1 MPPLTAQHP
10 TAADPRADGSPKF
23 YGKYPAVVLK
33 NDPPKGAD
41 HRGEVLVEVAGIL
54 EEDPSDATGAAH
66 RKLQVMAKPCLPPGF
81 FFVPEPKDNLW
92 VEFAAGEI
100 GEPLW
105 SGVWYPDTKPP
116 KTPDGNAPTKDQRV
130 IRTKFGH
137 VVLLD
142 DTSGKEKVIVRTR
155 DSWVTLD
162 DKGITIDDQANQNTI
177 TMDSNGMVLACGSSR
192 KITVS
197 SSTVKIE

>member
-1 MPPLTAQHP
+1 MTAS
-10 TAADPRADGSPKF
+10 ASLDPRADTAPQH
-23 YGKYPAVVLK
+23 YGKYPAVVLN
-33 NDPPKGAD
+33 NDPPPKPDNSGPAD
-41 HRGEVLVEVAGIL
+41 HRGEVLVEVPGIM
-54 EEDPSDATGAAH
+54 EEDPSDPTGNTQ
-66 RKLQVMAKPCLPPGF
+66 RKLQVTAKPCLLPGF
-81 FFVPEPKDNLW
+81 FVVPEPQDHLW
-92 VEFAAGEI
+92 VEFAANGDA
-100 GEPLW
+100 LW

-116 KTPDGNAPTKDQRV
+116 QTPDGNAPTKDQKV

-142 DTSGKEKVIVRTR
+142 DTSGQEKVVVRTR

-162 DKGITIDDQANQNTI
+162 DNGIKIDDQANKNSI
-177 TMDSNGMVLACGSSR
+177 TMDSNGMVLACGTSR